1 MFGRHRDRRHWA
13 PKEFGFSDR
22 HGGFGHGPGGHGHGH
37 GPGGRGR
44 RGRFFD
50 QGDLRLVILHLTA
63 EKPRYGYEIIKAIE
77 ERLAGLYSPSPGVV
91 YPTLTLLEEMGFVT
105 IDETDG
111 KKLYAAT
118 ETGRGHLDANRDTLD
133 AILLRMNEVNAA
145 NAGGRPPQI
154 VRAVENLR
162 TALRLKLTRGA
173 LTDEQI
179 RAIAAE
185 LDAAVARIEQ
195 L

>member
-1 MFGRHRDRRHWA
+1 MHHSHHHRRHTYG
-13 PKEFGFSDR
+13 PREFGFEMGGR
-22 HGGFGHGPGGHGHGH
+22 GGGPGFG
-37 GPGGRGR
+37 GGRGR

-50 QGDLRLVILHLTA
+50 QGDLRLVILNLTA
-63 EKPRYGYEIIKAIE
+63 EKPSYGYEIIKAIE

-91 YPTLTLLEEMGFVT
+91 YPTLTLLEEMGLVT
-105 IDETDG
+105 IDESDG

-118 ETGRGHLDANRDTLD
+118 PAGRRHLEANRATLD
-133 AILLRMNEVNAA
+133 AILGRMAEVNAA

-154 VRAVENLR
+154 VRAIENLR
-162 TALRLKLTRGA
+162 TALRLKLTRGP
-173 LTDEQI
+173 LSDEQI